1 MRCGGRR
8 CRWFAGA
15 RAKAKYDSGCSQKDK
30 YFHSLDSFVESS
42 AQMPQPDVFL
52 AKFFRRLRHRHLP
65 AQFAGSVNPVD
76 HLH

>member
-1 MRCGGRR
+1 MRCGCRR

-52 AKFFRRLRHRHLP
+52 AKFFADYATGTSRPSSLE
-65 AQFAGSVNPVD
+65 A
-76 HLH
+76 